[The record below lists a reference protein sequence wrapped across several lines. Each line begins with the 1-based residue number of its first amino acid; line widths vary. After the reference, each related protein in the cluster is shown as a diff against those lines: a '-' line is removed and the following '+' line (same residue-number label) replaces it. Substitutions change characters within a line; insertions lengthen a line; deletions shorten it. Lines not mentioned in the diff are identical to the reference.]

1 MNKLTVFIALVFL
14 SLTALAE
21 AKQARPC
28 KVVIDACKQA
38 GFTEKKSKNG
48 KATRA
53 DCVLPIVAGK
63 SVEGVSVTPEDVSAC
78 GKNIEKRKTK
88 RAELKK
94 EAKAKRTES
103 HQDAQ

>member
-1 MNKLTVFIALVFL
+1 MKKLITFIAISFL
-14 SLTALAE
+14 SFASFAE
-21 AKQARPC
+21 AKQVKPC

-38 GFTEKKSKNG
+38 GFTKK
-48 KATRA
+48 TRV

-63 SVEGVSVTPEDVSAC
+63 SIEGVTVAPEEVAAC
-78 GKNIEKRKTK
+78 GKNIEKRKAK

-94 EAKAKRTES
+94 EAKEKRIES